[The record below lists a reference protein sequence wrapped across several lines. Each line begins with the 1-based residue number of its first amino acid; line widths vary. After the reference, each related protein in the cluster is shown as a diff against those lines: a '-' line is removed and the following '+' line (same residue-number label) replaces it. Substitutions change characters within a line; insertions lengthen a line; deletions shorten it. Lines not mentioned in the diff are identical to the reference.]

1 VLLAHTTLSLL
12 ATLMTPPTLAP
23 PAAVAEALAL
33 GPPEIGVHGELAC
46 PAPELV
52 AARVRPLLPD
62 DVALPPGTWID
73 LRAPAGT
80 GGGGPS
86 RLQVALVGAIGS
98 PDVPIGTVRLVASCE
113 DTADEAAVLIAA
125 WLARYETPPAS
136 VDVVVEGDP
145 AGAASRRRDREDPDA
160 RLNASRFRGTVGLAA
175 GLVQG
180 LAGAATPQA
189 AIEGALLRASG
200 PRRRLVARL
209 SLSLSGTR
217 ALALGPGSSQW
228 QRLAGVLAV
237 GWRERLGRA
246 PGATVDGPD
255 GADGSFF
262 VELTGGPIVADSRVA
277 GTGYGSDFRSSGID
291 AGVAPA
297 LRIGWNTEPG
307 ATLPLEL
314 WLELGCHMW
323 VRAHEVVTTNP
334 PMSRRLPW
342 LDAAL
347 SLGTSF
353 GPGR

>member
-1 VLLAHTTLSLL
+1 VLLAQTTLSLL
-12 ATLMTPPTLAP
+12 ATLVTPPTLAP
-23 PAAVAEALAL
+23 AVLALAR
-33 GPPEIGVHGELAC
+33 PEIGVRGELAC

-62 DVALPPGTWID
+62 DVTLPPGTWID
-73 LRAPAGT
+73 LRAPAGN

-86 RLQVALVGAIGS
+86 DLQVAIVGGVGS
-98 PDVPIGTVRLVASCE
+98 PDVSIGTVRVVASCE
-113 DTADEAAVLIAA
+113 DAADEAAVLIAA

-136 VDVVVEGDP
+136 VDLVVERAT
-145 AGAASRRRDREDPDA
+145 AGASRADREDPDA
-160 RLNASRFRGTVGLAA
+160 RLRASRFRGTLGLAA

-200 PRRRLVARL
+200 RRRRLVARL

-217 ALALGPGSSQW
+217 ALPLGPGSSQW

-237 GWRERLGRA
+237 GWRERLGGA
-246 PGATVDGPD
+246 PFPPSATTTVGRPD
-255 GADGSFF
+255 RTDASFF

-277 GTGYGSDFRSSGID
+277 GTGYASDFRSSGID

-307 ATLPLEL
+307 ATVPFEM

-323 VRAHEVVTTNP
+323 VRAHEVVTANP
-334 PMSRRLPW
+334 AMSRRLPW
-342 LDAAL
+342 LDAVL

-353 GPGR
+353 GLSR